1 MLLVIT
7 VFGITLSSCGNNKT
21 SSTSTNSSSTS
32 ISTSTSIIN
41 PSSYSSSSQEPSGD
55 LTTVD
60 GYRLVTRVNELDN
73 ANKVIIGAYD
83 SNQLYGMT
91 PNAKSEKLP
100 GYITGESLKEV
111 NDHKDIKDIT
121 ITAVWDL
128 SKTCNS
134 YKFSIGGKET

>member
-7 VFGITLSSCGNNKT
+7 VLGITLSSCGNNKT

-32 ISTSTSIIN
+32 ISTSTSIII

-55 LTTVD
+55 LTTID

-73 ANKVIIGAYD
+73 AKKVIIGAYD

-91 PNAKSEKLP
+91 PNAKLP

>member
-7 VFGITLSSCGNNKT
+7 VLGITLSSCGNNKT

-32 ISTSTSIIN
+32 ISTSIIN

>member
-1 MLLVIT
+1 MLVIT
-7 VFGITLSSCGNNKT
+7 VLGITLSSCGNNKT

-41 PSSYSSSSQEPSGD
+41 PSSYSSSSQEPGGD

-83 SNQLYGMT
+83 SN
-91 PNAKSEKLP
+91 
-100 GYITGESLKEV
+100 
-111 NDHKDIKDIT
+111 
-121 ITAVWDL
+121 
-128 SKTCNS
+128 
-134 YKFSIGGKET
+134 

>member
-1 MLLVIT
+1 
-7 VFGITLSSCGNNKT
+7 
-21 SSTSTNSSSTS
+21 
-32 ISTSTSIIN
+32 
-41 PSSYSSSSQEPSGD
+41 
-55 LTTVD
+55 
-60 GYRLVTRVNELDN
+60 
-73 ANKVIIGAYD
+73 
-83 SNQLYGMT
+83 MT

-128 SKTCNS
+128 SKTCNY